1 MKKILMKRIL
11 MNKIKYKIF
20 FTNFFLYIKIENK
33 YQKHK
38 ERPQKEAHERHQNPS
53 EEEKDKRRTNAR
65 EIYQSFTEE
74 EKEKKRQI
82 YQET

>member
-11 MNKIKYKIF
+11 MNKIKYKTF

-53 EEEKDKRRTNAR
+53 E
-65 EIYQSFTEE
+65 
-74 EKEKKRQI
+74 
-82 YQET
+82 